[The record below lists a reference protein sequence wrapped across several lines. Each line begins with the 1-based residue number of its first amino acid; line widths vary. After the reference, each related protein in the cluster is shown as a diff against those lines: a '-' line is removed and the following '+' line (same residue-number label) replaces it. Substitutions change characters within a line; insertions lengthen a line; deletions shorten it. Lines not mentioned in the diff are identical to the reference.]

1 MSDAKQVFSISQFS
15 VTISDF
21 AAKTICSWC
30 FFFFR
35 LFFQDA
41 LLVVQH
47 LYCIAT
53 CFGNY
58 SQVLS
63 KSSALV
69 MLDFSLMCKSLERIF
84 LTLNR
89 LNLRMTFQVM
99 LIVPFSMYGIAGLT
113 FQEIVLY
120 DLCMMVQSSFR
131 YRAQQLALFFLF
143 QL

>member
-1 MSDAKQVFSISQFS
+1 M
-15 VTISDF
+15 
-21 AAKTICSWC
+21 
-30 FFFFR
+30 
-35 LFFQDA
+35 
-41 LLVVQH
+41 
-47 LYCIAT
+47 
-53 CFGNY
+53 
-58 SQVLS
+58 LS

-120 DLCMMVQSSFR
+120 DLCMMV
-131 YRAQQLALFFLF
+131 
-143 QL
+143 